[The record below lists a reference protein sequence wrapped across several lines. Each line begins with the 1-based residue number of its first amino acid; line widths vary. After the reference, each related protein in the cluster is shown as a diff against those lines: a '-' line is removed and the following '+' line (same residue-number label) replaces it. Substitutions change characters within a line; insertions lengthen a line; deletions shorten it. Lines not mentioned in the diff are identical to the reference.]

1 MKDKTATILRIFLT
15 ALLVVS
21 AALFV
26 YFYIQGE
33 DFTNT
38 ILWWAYILLIF
49 TIAITLIFPI
59 INFIANPKKGLTAII
74 ALVGFAVLFVIAYY
88 GIAEGN
94 VDGKVYE
101 QFAIT
106 PAVSKLIGGILWM
119 TYILGGLAILSI
131 VYAGI
136 SSLLK

>member
-33 DFTNT
+33 EFTNT
-38 ILWWAYILLIF
+38 ILWWAYVLLIF

-59 INFIANPKKGLTAII
+59 INFI
-74 ALVGFAVLFVIAYY
+74 
-88 GIAEGN
+88 
-94 VDGKVYE
+94 
-101 QFAIT
+101 
-106 PAVSKLIGGILWM
+106 S
-119 TYILGGLAILSI
+119 
-131 VYAGI
+131 
-136 SSLLK
+136 

>member
-1 MKDKTATILRIFLT
+1 
-15 ALLVVS
+15 
-21 AALFV
+21 
-26 YFYIQGE
+26 
-33 DFTNT
+33 
-38 ILWWAYILLIF
+38 
-49 TIAITLIFPI
+49 
-59 INFIANPKKGLTAII
+59 
-74 ALVGFAVLFVIAYY
+74 VLFVIAYY

-119 TYILGGLAILSI
+119 TYIMGGLAILSI